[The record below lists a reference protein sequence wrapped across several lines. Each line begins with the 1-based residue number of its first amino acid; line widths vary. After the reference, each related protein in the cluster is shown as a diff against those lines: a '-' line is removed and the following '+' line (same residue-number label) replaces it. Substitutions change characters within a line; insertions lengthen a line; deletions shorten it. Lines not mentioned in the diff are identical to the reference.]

1 MILMVA
7 LSCVTIDFFMLK
19 KKILRKSSKK
29 VPKDTVH
36 LKDKAHINF
45 LTEKI
50 AQSEARFRA
59 LTEKSSDAIA
69 LVTSKGKVVYASPTT
84 KALMGYTP
92 EELKKLRNPFELA
105 PPDDRKSV
113 TKIFSKLLKEPGST
127 EHAVYRVLHKN
138 GKHIWIESAMTNL
151 LNDPNVEAVVIN
163 YRDISERKLLESQKE
178 DFISIATHELKTPVT
193 SIKGYA
199 QVLQDRFGKEGNT
212 KAVALLAKMNVQIT
226 KLTNLIGD
234 LLDVTKVDGGLLQF
248 HKSSFNF
255 DVLVTDIIDEMQ
267 MTTTKHQ
274 IEKKLAAAQKVTGDR
289 DRVGQV
295 ITNLLSN
302 AIRYSPHNK
311 KIIVTTLGNKKDV
324 TLRVQDFG
332 IGIQQEKKDKVF
344 ERFFRAGNSEDT
356 FAGLGLGLFISSEI
370 IKRHGG
376 RMWVDSVEGK
386 GSKFYF
392 VIPLTHAS

>member
-1 MILMVA
+1 MRNKKTKKRDRANLQ
-7 LSCVTIDFFMLK
+7 
-19 KKILRKSSKK
+19 KKIPRN
-29 VPKDTVH
+29 TVR
-36 LKDKAHINF
+36 LKDKAHIDF

-50 AQSEARFRA
+50 AQSEARFRV

-84 KALMGYTP
+84 KSLMGYSP
-92 EELKKLRNPFELA
+92 EEFKKLRNPFELA
-105 PPDDRKSV
+105 PPDDRKVV
-113 TKIFSKLLKEPGST
+113 TKIFAKLLKEPGST

-151 LNDPNVEAVVIN
+151 LHDPNVQAVVIN

-234 LLDVTKVDGGLLQF
+234 LLDVTKVDGGILQF

-255 DVLVTDIIDEMQ
+255 DALVTDIIDEMQ

-274 IEKKLAAAQKVTGDR
+274 IEKKLSAAKLLMGDR
-289 DRVGQV
+289 DRLGQV

-311 KIIVTTLGNKKDV
+311 KIIVTTSITKKKV
-324 TLRVQDFG
+324 TLCVQDFG
-332 IGIQQEKKDKVF
+332 IGIQKEKKDKVF
-344 ERFFRAGNSEDT
+344 ERFFRAGSSEDT

>member
-1 MILMVA
+1 M
-7 LSCVTIDFFMLK
+7 T
-19 KKILRKSSKK
+19 KISKK
-29 VPKDTVH
+29 VSGTSPKKPSNHTARS
-36 LKDKAHINF
+36 KDKAHINF

-50 AQSEARFRA
+50 ARSEARFRA

-69 LVTSKGKVVYASPTT
+69 LVTAKGKVVYASPTT

-105 PPDDRKSV
+105 PPDDRKIV
-113 TKIFSKLLKEPGST
+113 TKIFERLLKEHGST

-151 LNDPNVEAVVIN
+151 LKDPNVEAVVLN
-163 YRDISERKLLESQKE
+163 YRDISERKLLETQKE

-199 QVLQDRFGKEGNT
+199 QVLQSRFAQEGNPN
-212 KAVALLAKMNVQIT
+212 AVALLAKMNVQIT

-234 LLDVTKVDGGLLQF
+234 LLDVTKVDGGILQF
-248 HKSSFNF
+248 HKTSLNF
-255 DVLVTDIIDEMQ
+255 DALVTDIIDEMQ
-267 MTTTKHQ
+267 MTTTKHH
-274 IEKKLAAAQKVTGDR
+274 IEKKLSAPKTITGDR
-289 DRVGQV
+289 DRLGQV

-311 KIIVTTLGNKKDV
+311 KIIVSTSTNKREMR
-324 TLRVQDFG
+324 LCVQDFG
-332 IGIQQEKKDKVF
+332 IGIQKEKKDRVF
-344 ERFFRAGNSEDT
+344 ERFFRAGSSEDT

-376 RMWVDSVEGK
+376 RMWVDSIEGA
-386 GSKFYF
+386 GSKFCF
-392 VIPLTHAS
+392 VIPFTHAS